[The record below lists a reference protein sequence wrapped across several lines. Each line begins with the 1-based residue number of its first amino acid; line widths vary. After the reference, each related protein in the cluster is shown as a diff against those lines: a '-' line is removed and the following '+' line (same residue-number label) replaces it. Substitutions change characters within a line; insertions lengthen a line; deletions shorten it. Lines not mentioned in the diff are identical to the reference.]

1 MGDDA
6 YLKRSESRPL
16 KRTGSRASKMSC
28 CWPLLVVRH
37 LMYRSPS
44 GEQQQQ
50 KEHTRVVYAVA
61 RSPSCLHVRGS
72 CFASID
78 TRVYLL
84 LSVSCHGRAKEIL
97 LGQSSRWQ
105 QKDRKLAAKCCSQ
118 KDSKSK
124 RDDSSRG
131 ASTEDRDQCA
141 CRSVRLPSD
150 HVWQIYMEPSRADK
164 ACQMCRNCVC
174 SIQVTIK
181 AALGQYHTQGN

>member
-1 MGDDA
+1 MGGDA
-6 YLKRSESRPL
+6 YSKQSGRRPPNKMRSRD
-16 KRTGSRASKMSC
+16 SKMSC
-28 CWPLLVVRH
+28 CWPLFVVRH
-37 LMYRSPS
+37 LMYRSLS
-44 GEQQQQ
+44 GEKQT
-50 KEHTRVVYAVA
+50 KEHARAVCTVA
-61 RSPSCLHVRGS
+61 RSLSCLHLHGS

-78 TRVYLL
+78 ARVYLL
-84 LSVSCHGRAKEIL
+84 LSVSCHGRAKEVFS
-97 LGQSSRWQ
+97 GQSSRWQ

-164 ACQMCRNCVC
+164 ACQMCRNCVF
-174 SIQVTIK
+174 SIYVTVK
-181 AALGQYHTQGN
+181 ASCG